1 MYIKVISDLHI
12 EFGQR
17 FTITPHVTDPET
29 VLILAGDLHVSP
41 LCFANFIEG
50 IIETTNFLAYI
61 IIPGNHEYYNQ
72 DFNET
77 QEAFT
82 VFIESFK
89 DIPEYQNVHFS
100 SVFDKVLIED
110 VLFMFGPMWTDGGKT
125 LMERL
130 ALPRYLNDFRVISDG
145 DKRFTVDRMREEFM
159 NFVYCLGD
167 ALKTS
172 TAAKNILVTHHLP
185 SYQAID
191 PMYRD
196 NSTCNGGFAVDLV
209 DYVDG
214 SLLNKIDLMCYG
226 HTHGANRE
234 VITLESCDTPVQL
247 FCNPRGY
254 PRRISGTGI
263 VFESVN
269 FDPDVLFD
277 LDTMKFV

>member
-1 MYIKVISDLHI
+1 VGPERLID
-12 EFGQR
+12 F
-17 FTITPHVTDPET
+17 VTDL
-29 VLILAGDLHVSP
+29 VK
-41 LCFANFIEG
+41 
-50 IIETTNFLAYI
+50 TTNFLSYI
-61 IIPGNHEYYNQ
+61 IIPGNHEYYNH

-77 QEAFT
+77 QEMFATFAQ
-82 VFIESFK
+82 FLK
-89 DIPEYQNVHFS
+89 DTPEYQNVYFS
-100 SVFDKVLIED
+100 AVFDVVLIED
-110 VLFMFGPMWTDGGKT
+110 VQFMFGPMWTDGGQT
-125 LMERL
+125 FSEQL

-145 DKRFTVDRMREEFM
+145 NKRFTVDRMREEFA
-159 NFVYCLGD
+159 NFVFCLND
-167 ALKTS
+167 ALLTT
-172 TAAKNILVTHHLP
+172 TASKNVLVTHHLP

-196 NSTCNGGFAVDLV
+196 SSPCNGGFAVNLI
-209 DYVDG
+209 DYIDG
-214 SLLNKIDLMCYG
+214 SLLEKIDVMCYG

-254 PRRISGTGI
+254 PRRISETGI